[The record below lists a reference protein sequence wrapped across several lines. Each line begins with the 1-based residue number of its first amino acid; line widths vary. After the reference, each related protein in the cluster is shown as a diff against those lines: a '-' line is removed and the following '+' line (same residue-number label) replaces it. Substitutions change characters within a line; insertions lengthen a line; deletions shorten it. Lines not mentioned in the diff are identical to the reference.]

1 MMEHN
6 TKAYPSKK
14 AFPCLLEGELSVRA
28 ALEGAYRKTAL
39 VLVDQNKKEK
49 RDRKTIAFLAYLKKN
64 GIPFALERREVIDRL
79 VEEYDG
85 AHAGHTHGGV
95 VAFASERSY
104 LSAREMLN
112 GAGAGDYFVCLD
124 GVEDPFN
131 FGYSVRALY
140 AMGCKGFLLPE
151 RNWSSASSVVA
162 RASAGASESVPMAIL
177 PREDEETVALF
188 EECGVRIVCSALA
201 TRSIPL
207 YDFSPDAP
215 FVLFVGGEKRGI
227 SPLFMEKAHT
237 VVHIPYV
244 REDVRYSLPTASV
257 CAMFAAHM
265 GALRGRGTA
274 LKAGK

>member
-1 MMEHN
+1 MTENN
-6 TKAYPSKK
+6 TDRRYPSKEEC
-14 AFPCLLEGELSVRA
+14 PCLLEGELSVRA
-28 ALEGAYRKTAL
+28 SLEGGYRTTAL

-64 GIPFALERREVIDRL
+64 GVPFALERREVIDRI
-79 VEEYDG
+79 VEEYAG

-95 VAFASERSY
+95 AAFASERRY
-104 LSAREMLN
+104 VSAAELL
-112 GAGAGDYFVCLD
+112 GDAKKGDYFVCPD

-151 RNWSSASSVVA
+151 RNWSSAAAVVA
-162 RASAGASESVPMAIL
+162 RASAGASESVPMALL
-177 PREDEETVALF
+177 PRKDEEAVALF
-188 EECGVRIVCSALA
+188 REAGIRIVCSALA
-201 TRSIPL
+201 NRSIPL
-207 YDFSPDAP
+207 YDFTPDEP

-237 VVHIPYV
+237 VVHIPYA
-244 REDVRYSLPTASV
+244 RDGVRYSLPTASV

-265 GALRGRGTA
+265 GRQALRAHKTET
-274 LKAGK
+274 